1 MNSIIVQEE
10 KLDVRAEEDIVTVR
24 ITETKPSIIE
34 IGIIGPQGPPGP
46 PGTTYIHHQQVAA
59 KTWRVEH
66 DLGGYPS
73 VTVVDSSGRYVIGDV
88 QYIDKNTILISFS
101 ASFAGKAYLN

>member
-10 KLDVRAEEDIVTVR
+10 KLDVRVEEGIITVG

-34 IGIIGPQGPPGP
+34 IGIMGPQGPPGP

-59 KTWRVEH
+59 KIWRIEH
-66 DLGGYPS
+66 NLGGYPS
-73 VTVVDSSGRYVIGDV
+73 VTIVDSSGRYVIGNV
-88 QYIDKNTILISFS
+88 QYLNENTIEVSFS

>member
-10 KLDVRAEEDIVTVR
+10 KLDVRAE

>member
-1 MNSIIVQEE
+1 MSSIIVQEE
-10 KLDVRAEEDIVTVR
+10 KLVVHVEEDIITVGA
-24 ITETKPSIIE
+24 TETKPSIIE
-34 IGIIGPQGPPGP
+34 IGIIGPQGP

-88 QYIDKNTILISFS
+88 QYLDENTIEVSFS

>member
-1 MNSIIVQEE
+1 MSSIIVQEE
-10 KLDVRAEEDIVTVR
+10 KLVVRVEEDIITVGA
-24 ITETKPSIIE
+24 TETKPSIIE
-34 IGIIGPQGPPGP
+34 IGIMGPQGPPGP
-46 PGTTYIHHQQVAA
+46 LGTTYIHHQQVAA

-66 DLGGYPS
+66 DLGRYPG

-88 QYIDKNTILISFS
+88 HYLDENTIEISFS

>member
-10 KLDVRAEEDIVTVR
+10 KLDVRAE

-88 QYIDKNTILISFS
+88 QYIDKNTILILFS